1 MILFPCF
8 LSPFASFFFFFVH
21 AGRYRFEAQPEI
33 CGWNLLKLSQ
43 NLESFMP
50 RAAMRECIDQYEDM
64 YLEEYNR
71 IMRDKLGLGMWDC
84 SPQAQTQTQAQAAG
98 HSASSASASS
108 AAVAGR
114 DASEAKEAGGG
125 EAESE
130 EMTRRHAAYE
140 ELASD
145 FHTAM
150 AETGSD
156 FTNSFRL
163 LSRLDPS
170 DAASFERTLEGLVG
184 QCSTVATR
192 VASLAPR
199 IPAQQMA
206 MITHLLQTNP
216 AMFHRP
222 GMEEQLEMI
231 QAEMERGRLRE
242 EAKKQTQQAKEEAD
256 RLVWRGWLQSYQSVL
271 RSDLVLAQRAWPERS
286 PAQLY
291 KERVL
296 HQNSAN
302 PKYILRNWIAQT
314 VIDAAEKGDYA
325 VVAECLQRLRDPF
338 DIYDRGEEAQQQQQ
352 QQQQAA
358 ETGTAVAASSSS
370 SSSSVAALEEKAT
383 HDKPRAPSAERSERA
398 HASLPPKGTQCA
410 IHWNKERPEWVRKNK
425 DLQSCR

>member
-1 MILFPCF
+1 
-8 LSPFASFFFFFVH
+8 
-21 AGRYRFEAQPEI
+21 
-33 CGWNLLKLSQ
+33 
-43 NLESFMP
+43 MP

-64 YLEEYNR
+64 YLEEYNK
-71 IMRDKLGLGMWDC
+71 IMRDKLGLGMWDRN
-84 SPQAQTQTQAQAAG
+84 PETQTQG
-98 HSASSASASS
+98 
-108 AAVAGR
+108 
-114 DASEAKEAGGG
+114 ASES
-125 EAESE
+125 EAEE
-130 EMTRRHAAYE
+130 RNKCHASYE

-145 FHTAM
+145 FHSAM

-170 DAASFERTLEGLVG
+170 DQSSFERTLDGLVG

-206 MITHLLQTNP
+206 VITHLLQTNP
-216 AMFHRP
+216 AMFRRP

-256 RLVWRGWLQSYQSVL
+256 RLVWRKWLESYQSVL

-286 PAQLY
+286 AAQLY
-291 KERVL
+291 QERVL

-352 QQQQAA
+352 QQAA
-358 ETGTAVAASSSS
+358 DTGAAAAASSSS

-410 IHWNKERPEWVRKNK
+410 IHWNKERPEWVRKRERRRFVADVVCVHALDTLAVAQPVSVSVSVSVRSLSRDCFLCQASGLK
-425 DLQSCR
+425 VT